1 MDSNTLNKEKKRK
14 NSFPVDITRREIIN
28 QEQPVIDSVE
38 ITIDPNAPETV
49 IKPEIM
55 QQYDQAKEPSPEV
68 VKLRNYKKRQ
78 MQEFTSEYTISR
90 ILPSGWSTF
99 LNVINTIILTI
110 ALIIAFLVAFGLILG
125 YKIGI
130 VPSDSMEPRIHVGS
144 LVVIAP
150 LNNIDE
156 IRIGDVLSYYKA
168 DSVDT
173 DGNTVYK
180 KYIHEVQSVG
190 GGAITMVGA
199 NPDYVDRDI
208 ISFDAVEGRMILN
221 IPYLGYVIAFVQA
234 NAILVISIFVV
245 LIIALML
252 ARALIDHRHS
262 TQEITQFLSKK
273 AEYERVAKE
282 KLEAQRK
289 IDEQKQFNEIISQTK
304 IPKDNAPNS

>member
-1 MDSNTLNKEKKRK
+1 MYNG
-14 NSFPVDITRREIIN
+14 F
-28 QEQPVIDSVE
+28 
-38 ITIDPNAPETV
+38 
-49 IKPEIM
+49 
-55 QQYDQAKEPSPEV
+55 
-68 VKLRNYKKRQ
+68 
-78 MQEFTSEYTISR
+78 
-90 ILPSGWSTF
+90 STF
-99 LNVINTIILTI
+99 KYLF
-110 ALIIAFLVAFGLILG
+110 AFLVAFGLILG